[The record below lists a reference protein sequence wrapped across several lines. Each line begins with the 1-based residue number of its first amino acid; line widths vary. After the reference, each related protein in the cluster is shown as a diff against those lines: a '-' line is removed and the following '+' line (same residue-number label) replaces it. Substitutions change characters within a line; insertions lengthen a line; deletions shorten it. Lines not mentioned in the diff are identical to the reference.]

1 MRAPGMDDHA
11 VADQRMNDRGAGADR
26 AVAADATPGPITA
39 PAPISVP
46 APISASRSDHRQRID
61 RDARFEPRGRMNA
74 ARPTQRPLVSNS
86 EEGRS
91 AAGNSARATATKA
104 R

>member
-26 AVAADATPGPITA
+26 AVAANGDPGPNHGA
-39 PAPISVP
+39 GSDQ
-46 APISASRSDHRQRID
+46 RSGADLGIGPDHRQRID
-61 RDARFEPRGRMNA
+61 RDARFQPSGGMNA
-74 ARPTQRPLVSNS
+74 RIGRAAVVSNS
-86 EEGRS
+86 EDGRS
-91 AAGNSARATATKA
+91 AEGKSARATATKA